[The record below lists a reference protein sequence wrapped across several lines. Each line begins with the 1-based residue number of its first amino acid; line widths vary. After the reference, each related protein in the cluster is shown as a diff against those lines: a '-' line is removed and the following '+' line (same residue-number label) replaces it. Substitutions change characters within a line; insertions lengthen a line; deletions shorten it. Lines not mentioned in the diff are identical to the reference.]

1 MAVSTTDDIN
11 VSPEEM
17 AALMDTIQDTSNTRT
32 REDQDGAPV
41 DVVGYDL
48 MSTRATGNHDMPILE
63 LLNDKF
69 GLRLATALENL
80 SGQSVTVKANHTESM
95 PFVECVSS
103 LFPTPVCA
111 QVVELHGLEGHG
123 VVTVSPTLLLQL
135 FDYLLGGVPLE
146 VPDADAIMRERGMT
160 TVEKRLFGHI
170 VDTFSREMSMA
181 WASVADIGM
190 KAQRVETDPKHL
202 ALFDRDEAVMCTKYE
217 TSFAGCEGTILFVIP
232 RASMR
237 PLEKKLSGGLL
248 DVGGDE
254 DSGWREPLERLMGQ
268 VRVSTVAELGSAS
281 MSLRELSQLE
291 EGQVLRLDRD
301 PQTAVTVYVEG
312 VAKLQGMPTVQHGNL
327 AIEVT
332 EFVERNETTSDQESS
347 HE

>member
-32 REDQDGAPV
+32 REHQDGEPM

-48 MSTRATGNHDMPILE
+48 MSARATGSHDMPILE

-69 GLRLATALENL
+69 SQRLATALENL
-80 SGQSVTVKANHTESM
+80 SGQIVEVKANHTESM
-95 PFVECVSS
+95 QFVECMSS
-103 LFPTPVCA
+103 LFPSPVCA
-111 QVVELHGLEGHG
+111 QVVELKGLEGHG

-146 VPDADAIMRERGMT
+146 PPDADALLQERGMT

-170 VDTFSREMSMA
+170 VDTFSTELTKA
-181 WASVADIGM
+181 WAGVADFGV

-202 ALFDRDEAVMCTKYE
+202 ALFDGDETVMCTKYD

-232 RASMR
+232 RSSMR
-237 PLEKKLSGGLL
+237 PIEKKLSGGLL
-248 DVGGDE
+248 DVGADDE
-254 DSGWREPLERLMGQ
+254 SGWREPLEALMGQ
-268 VRVSTVAELGSAS
+268 VKVSTVAELGTTH

-291 EGQVLRLDRD
+291 EGQILRLDRD
-301 PQTAVTVYVEG
+301 PHTAVTVYVEG
-312 VAKLQGMPTVQHGNL
+312 VAKLKGTPTVQHGNL

-332 EFVERNETTSDQESS
+332 DVVPRTQTKSD
-347 HE
+347 